1 MVRACQIFAE
11 TTENVTVNL
20 KSILITLISASHLV
34 GKSIEQENQ
43 LFFVLFFFYF
53 LLNRAPKRR
62 TAFFLD
68 SGNLIAGQAR

>member
-43 LFFVLFFFYF
+43 LFFVLFFF
-53 LLNRAPKRR
+53 LLP
-62 TAFFLD
+62 T
-68 SGNLIAGQAR
+68 